1 VKRQRVDPA
10 ELERVEAAI
19 RRLWEEGCPV
29 AQDPP
34 ATARVALRRWYS
46 VERRHGRTPSRE
58 IRIGDVAR
66 GLIEVFERDPRL
78 VGPLKRDYLCVA
90 EAVAEAVEEVSPLP

>member
-1 VKRQRVDPA
+1 M

-19 RRLWEEGCPV
+19 RRLWDEGCPV

-46 VERRHGRTPSRE
+46 VERRHGKTSSRE
-58 IRIGDVAR
+58 IRISDVAS
-66 GLIEVFERDPRL
+66 GLIEAFESDPRL
-78 VGPLKRDYLCVA
+78 VGPLKREYLCVA
-90 EAVAEAVEEVSPLP
+90 EAVAAVVEEARSN